1 MASRENMGLQIW
13 LMITVMFAVL
23 MAVVAS
29 VFYYTN
35 SSDQQRLAA
44 AVKKEELGG
53 ETIRNLNYEIQ
64 ALKKMITGPPE
75 GLDEIPLSPGSDTKT
90 LVDAF
95 KVDMATYA

>member
-35 SSDQQRLAA
+35 STDQQRLAA
-44 AVKKEELGG
+44 AVKKAELDV
-53 ETIRNLNYEIQ
+53 ETIRN
-64 ALKKMITGPPE
+64 
-75 GLDEIPLSPGSDTKT
+75 
-90 LVDAF
+90 
-95 KVDMATYA
+95 

>member
-35 SSDQQRLAA
+35 STTDLKLANKTA
-44 AVKKEELGG
+44 EL
-53 ETIRNLNYEIQ
+53 ETLNKAIRTKNAEVRVL
-64 ALKKMITGPPE
+64 AMMIEGPTE
-75 GLDEIPLSPGSDTKT
+75 
-90 LVDAF
+90 
-95 KVDMATYA
+95 